1 VTTSRIARWQTP
13 FAAIDYAAPHHASVL
28 QLLHNPTVA
37 CRDFRKREASVDL
50 TAIIVWL
57 VVGAVAGWL
66 AGQIVKGHGFGLVGN
81 IVVGIVGAF
90 IAGWLL
96 PTLGLGIPGI
106 LGSIIYAAIGAVIL
120 LFVIGLFK
128 RAA

>member
-1 VTTSRIARWQTP
+1 MTIESILV
-13 FAAIDYAAPHHASVL
+13 F
-28 QLLHNPTVA
+28 
-37 CRDFRKREASVDL
+37 
-50 TAIIVWL
+50 L

-96 PTLGLGIPGI
+96 PTIGLSIGGGII
-106 LGSIIYAAIGAVIL
+106 AAIINALIGAVIL
-120 LFVIGLFK
+120 LVLIGLIK
-128 RAA
+128 RA